1 MHLTRDVLERF
12 ESKFQRG
19 NDSDCWIWKGSKCS
33 KGYGHFS
40 MRQSGVEIKTY
51 SAHRISWAIE
61 NNSIIPEK
69 MMICH
74 TCDNP
79 SCVNPNHL
87 YLGTGFDNNKDT
99 VNRGR
104 ANRKSGNDCSWSKL
118 TENDVL
124 DIRSSNDS
132 QTSLA
137 KKYGVSQP
145 HISRII
151 SGDRS
156 LWKHAKKA

>member
-1 MHLTRDVLERF
+1 
-12 ESKFQRG
+12 
-19 NDSDCWIWKGSKCS
+19 
-33 KGYGHFS
+33 